1 MVKTLSTSGQAEAPN
16 RPFCVEYYWEN
27 WRQCMAGVKR
37 EDRPHLLSSGVSQ
50 FSQSPV
56 LNEAAMGLL
65 RYSISSGQLSRY
77 HLNDRCAAQIAE
89 ILCLYLE
96 RDDLTAENIVYC
108 YGSTD
113 ALDMLFEYC
122 RMEGIRQGAIPLAS
136 YYGYELAILG
146 NGLHI
151 DHYYGEGV
159 ASSSGQVREK
169 KPKERRFLL
178 RNVPEGIS
186 GAQNIEPPSHLSD
199 TECDFVIVDTTCQTM
214 DVAGART
221 RTELRK
227 VANER
232 DLINSCLLMTLS
244 KDLGLP
250 GLRSGIVITRDQKLL
265 SFLKKRVEQRY
276 VQVGPLSCYAML
288 FYAYCLAVESGVA
301 KEHAGLAPLL
311 DEMALFESGRPIFE
325 REATEIF
332 ARQREVIRTNFV
344 TLQDKLT
351 DIFEN
356 LEAFRSGF
364 TCFPNLRFLS
374 PTPERT
380 LAFSKHLSERS
391 KVWVNTMHAFG
402 GTQRAWQEIYPE
414 RIGLRINLSWENNFA
429 DYLSRLRQGLDSWS
443 DASS

>member
-1 MVKTLSTSGQAEAPN
+1 
-16 RPFCVEYYWEN
+16 
-27 WRQCMAGVKR
+27 MAGVKR

-50 FSQSPV
+50 FSQSPI
-56 LNEAAMGLL
+56 LNDAAIGLL
-65 RYSISSGQLSRY
+65 RYSISSGQLNRY

-122 RMEGIRQGAIPLAS
+122 RIEGISQGAIPLAS

-146 NGLHI
+146 NDLCI
-151 DHYYGEGV
+151 DHYYGEDV
-159 ASSSGQVREK
+159 ASASGHVRTKRSS
-169 KPKERRFLL
+169 ERRFLL

-199 TECDFVIVDTTCQTM
+199 AECDFVIVDTTCQTM
-214 DVAGART
+214 DVSGSRT
-221 RTELRK
+221 RTELRRA
-227 VANER
+227 ANER
-232 DLINSCLLMTLS
+232 DLVNSCLLMTLS

-250 GLRSGIVITRDQKLL
+250 GLRSGIVITRDQKLF

-276 VQVGPLSCYAML
+276 VQVGPVSCYAML
-288 FYAYCLAVESGVA
+288 LYAYCLAIESGLTG
-301 KEHAGLAPLL
+301 EHADLAPLL
-311 DEMALFESGRPIFE
+311 DEMAIFESGRPTFE
-325 REATEIF
+325 QGVREIF
-332 ARQREVIRTNFV
+332 ARQRETIRTNFA
-344 TLQDKLT
+344 TLQTKLA

-356 LEAFRSGF
+356 LEDFRSGF
-364 TCFPNLRFLS
+364 TCFPTLPFAS

-391 KVWVNTMHAFG
+391 KIWVNTMHAFG

-414 RIGLRINLSWENNFA
+414 QIGLRINLSWENNFA
-429 DYLSRLRQGLDSWS
+429 DYLSRLRQGLDSWGDVPS
-443 DASS
+443 